1 MSFYVTSSF
10 MVVDTEN
17 SFSSLSPEEKLDLLY
32 NARDVWEANNGQWT
46 GQRPLPKVV
55 TGNID
60 PEETYGIVG
69 L

>member
-1 MSFYVTSSF
+1 MSFFVTPSF
-10 MVVDTEN
+10 TVVDTDN
-17 SFSSLSPEEKLDLLY
+17 SFSSLSPEEKIDLLY

-60 PEETYGIVG
+60 PEETYGTIEP
-69 L
+69 